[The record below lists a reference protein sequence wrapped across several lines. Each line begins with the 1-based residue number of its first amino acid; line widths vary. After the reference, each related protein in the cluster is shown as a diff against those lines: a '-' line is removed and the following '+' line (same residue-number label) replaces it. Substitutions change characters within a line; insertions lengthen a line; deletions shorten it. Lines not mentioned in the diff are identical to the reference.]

1 MMILV
6 LQEGQ
11 RRKKMA
17 KKWIQAI
24 GMKKGALH
32 QQLGIPQ
39 DEKIPKSTLE
49 AAAKQGGKLGKRA
62 RLALT
67 LSGMHKKSAHG
78 SGEFSQADIK
88 QGYKKVG

>member
-1 MMILV
+1 
-6 LQEGQ
+6 
-11 RRKKMA
+11 MA
-17 KKWIQAI
+17 KKWIQEAI
-24 GMKKGALH
+24 RKPGQLH
-32 QQLGIPQ
+32 KDLGVPQ
-39 DEKIPKSTLE
+39 GKKIPKSTLE
-49 AAAKQGGKLGKRA
+49 AAAKRGGKVGQRA